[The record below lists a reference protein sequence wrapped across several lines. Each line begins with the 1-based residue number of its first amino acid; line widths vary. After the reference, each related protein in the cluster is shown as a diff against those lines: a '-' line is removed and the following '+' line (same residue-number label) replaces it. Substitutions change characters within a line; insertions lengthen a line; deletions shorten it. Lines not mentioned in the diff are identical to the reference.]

1 MALFYKHLLTFSLF
15 FMFLLP
21 VSAQIR
27 KSRCD
32 APDSI
37 KVKYKEDAD
46 RMALRRVFSDL
57 SDYVDS
63 ASIPGKWSDT
73 ILSALMSVY
82 NVDSIPA
89 RDTVFKMFNIHTFTN
104 PVLNSFYLAADSNL
118 VWMQQIHK
126 NVFPTGVDSFDFLM
140 KKYNLSLLRYYSLPA
155 FHYHIV
161 VFESKKNYNF
171 EVISNHFDSLQ
182 GVLYANRYSVAGD
195 GNDIK
200 ATMDSTFTDLVFSKG
215 WGDCPTGCMQRRY
228 WKFRAFKDCSVS
240 YLGSYGNLLSTNSV
254 KNVKHQH
261 IHISPNPF
269 NTVINLPDMTPGFEY
284 KFVNSLGQVVIT
296 GVSDSNRISGLDV
309 LNAGVYILE
318 VRSQNAVMY
327 QKVVKQAY

>member
-1 MALFYKHLLTFSLF
+1 MSLLYKYFLSLCLIILFIQ
-15 FMFLLP
+15 P

-27 KSRCD
+27 KSNCN
-32 APDSI
+32 APDSV
-37 KVKYKEDAD
+37 KVKYQEDAD

-57 SDYVDS
+57 SNYIDS
-63 ASIPGKWSDT
+63 STIPGHWSDT
-73 ILSALMSVY
+73 IMDALMSVY

-89 RDTVFKMFNIHTFTN
+89 RDTVFKMFNIHTFTQ

-118 VWMQQIHK
+118 GWMQQIHK
-126 NVFPTGVDSFDFLM
+126 NVFPTGVDSFDNLM
-140 KKYNLSLLRYYSLPA
+140 KKYKLSMLRYYRLPS

-161 VFESKKNYNF
+161 VFETKGNYNF

-240 YLGSYGNLLSTNSV
+240 YLGSYGHLLSTNSV
-254 KNVKHQH
+254 RSTRYPH
-261 IHISPNPF
+261 IHTSPNPF
-269 NTVINLPDMTPGFEY
+269 TTEINILDIAPGFEY
-284 KFVNSLGQVVIT
+284 KLINSIGQMAMK
-296 GVSDSNRISGLDV
+296 GSADSNKISGLDG
-309 LNAGVYILE
+309 LKAGVYILE
-318 VRSQNAVMY
+318 VKSQNVVMY
-327 QKVVKQAY
+327 QKVVKE